1 MRRILLLVALL
12 SCASWAQ
19 APNVS
24 HHTNGSDLL
33 DYCQAAVNHES
44 GGRAGICLGYINAY
58 RDLAAMLPDA
68 QLLCLPDGIGN
79 EQFIRILL
87 KYLDQHPEKL
97 HLPAAQLVYDAMQDV
112 FPCKP

>member
-1 MRRILLLVALL
+1 
-12 SCASWAQ
+12 
-19 APNVS
+19 
-24 HHTNGSDLL
+24 
-33 DYCQAAVNHES
+33 
-44 GGRAGICLGYINAY
+44 
-58 RDLAAMLPDA
+58 MLPDA